1 MHIST
6 TGGAGLSSGLSHIQS
21 NAPSSGLGRAG
32 SGKVSEGGLG
42 EVGFSEA
49 SGRGREGGCSLCDG
63 QTVLHPETRSTRR
76 MVSAH
81 PVGASSEGGDALSP
95 PGVLLLLYASLEYRL
110 GLASFPITLCTH
122 VYVKTVC

>member
-1 MHIST
+1 M
-6 TGGAGLSSGLSHIQS
+6 
-21 NAPSSGLGRAG
+21 
-32 SGKVSEGGLG
+32 SEGGLG

-81 PVGASSEGGDALSP
+81 PVGASSEGGGALSP
-95 PGVLLLLYASLEYRL
+95 SRSLAAFICITRVQIGAGKFSYHSLY
-110 GLASFPITLCTH
+110 
-122 VYVKTVC
+122 

>member
-32 SGKVSEGGLG
+32 SGKVSVGGLG
-42 EVGFSEA
+42 EVCFSEA

-81 PVGASSEGGDALSP
+81 PVVASSEGGGALIP
-95 PGVLLLLYASLEYRL
+95 LQDVA
-110 GLASFPITLCTH
+110 AFVCITRVQMKEQ
-122 VYVKTVC
+122 VYLQLSELMSVS